1 MKKYIFCLIGIV
13 VLIVGSILIYN
24 YQKPKSNLEKIRVA
38 EVTHSP
44 FYAPLYVAIEN
55 GYFEDEGIDVDLI
68 LTSGA
73 DKVSTAVLS
82 KDVEIGFCGPEATIY
97 IYNGG
102 EKNYLINFA
111 GLTKKDGQFIIAR
124 KKNDNFKLSDLNKK
138 EVLVGRL
145 GGMPAINFNNA
156 LEKNNVDNVKLN
168 YSVEFANLTS
178 AFISGTGDYVN
189 LFEPN
194 ATQLEKMGF
203 GHIVANVGS
212 LASNVPYTAFNTR
225 LSYYESN
232 PELINRFNNALNKGL
247 AYVANH
253 NSVEISK
260 IITKQFPNISL
271 NDLVVI
277 VDNYQKNDTWYLN
290 TSIDKDHFTNLED
303 MLIKNKLIDSY
314 VSYDKLVVDLNDS
327 NN

>member
-13 VLIVGSILIYN
+13 VLLIGSYLIYSFK
-24 YQKPKSNLEKIRVA
+24 KPSNELEKVRVA

-44 FYAPLYVAIEN
+44 FYAPLYVALEK
-55 GYFEDEGIDVDLI
+55 GYFKDEGIDVELI

-73 DKVSTAVLS
+73 DKVSAAVLS

-111 GLTKKDGQFIIAR
+111 GLTKKDGQFIIGR
-124 KKNDNFKLSDLNKK
+124 KKNDNFKLSDLNNK

-156 LEKNNVDNVKLN
+156 LEKNNVQNAKLN
-168 YSVEFANLTS
+168 YSVEFANLSS

-203 GHIVANVGS
+203 GFIVGNVGS

-225 LSYYESN
+225 LSYYEN
-232 PELINRFNNALNKGL
+232 NKDLINRFNNALNKGL
-247 AYVANH
+247 LYVAN
-253 NSVEISK
+253 NSSSDISK
-260 IITKQFPNISL
+260 AIIKQFPNISL
-271 NDLVVI
+271 NDLEVI
-277 VDNYQKNDTWYLN
+277 VNNYKKNDTWYLN
-290 TSIDKDHFTNLED
+290 TSINKDHFVNLED
-303 MLIKNKLIDSY
+303 MLIKNNLINSY